1 MVLNL
6 IEQKISE
13 NYKSKADF
21 SNEVGISPKDLSSKL
36 KTVQNRIDWLND
48 FLTPMGLQV
57 EIVETDVPSNG
68 G

>member
-1 MVLNL
+1 MNL

-21 SNEVGISPKDLSSKL
+21 SIEVGISPKDLSSKL

-48 FLTPMGLQV
+48 FLESLDLKV
-57 EIVETDVPSNG
+57 VIVPTDVNSNDG
-68 G
+68 

>member
-1 MVLNL
+1 MKL

-21 SNEVGISPKDLSSKL
+21 SKEVGISPKDLSSKL

-48 FLTPMGLQV
+48 FFEPLKLKV
-57 EIVETDVPSNG
+57 EIVDVDVNSNG

>member
-1 MVLNL
+1 MNL

-36 KTVQNRIDWLND
+36 KTVQNRIDWLNV
-48 FLTPMGLQV
+48 FLEPLDLKV
-57 EIVETDVPSNG
+57 VIVETEVNSNG